1 MRKGVTVEVS
11 SADRVRLA
19 VIAADRN
26 SAQKY
31 VWRARIVLMTADGV
45 GTNAIMRQTGKSKV
59 TVWRWQE
66 RFMAQGIDGLLRDKT
81 RPARIAALP
90 VAVRERAVAL
100 TLSNPPGETTHWTAG
115 LAAQQLGIS
124 LSSVQRIW
132 RAHGRDYQEFRA
144 EVGHDRSKGAR
155 RCHDAKSLA
164 YRTPSLTSCWLAL
177 IRRRF
182 SIRTGCS
189 TI

>member
-19 VIAADRN
+19 AIAADRN

-31 VWRARIVLMTADGV
+31 VWRVRIVLMTADGV

-90 VAVRERAVAL
+90 RCASAR
-100 TLSNPPGETTHWTAG
+100 
-115 LAAQQLGIS
+115 
-124 LSSVQRIW
+124 W
-132 RAHGRDYQEFRA
+132 R
-144 EVGHDRSKGAR
+144 
-155 RCHDAKSLA
+155 
-164 YRTPSLTSCWLAL
+164 
-177 IRRRF
+177 
-182 SIRTGCS
+182 
-189 TI
+189 